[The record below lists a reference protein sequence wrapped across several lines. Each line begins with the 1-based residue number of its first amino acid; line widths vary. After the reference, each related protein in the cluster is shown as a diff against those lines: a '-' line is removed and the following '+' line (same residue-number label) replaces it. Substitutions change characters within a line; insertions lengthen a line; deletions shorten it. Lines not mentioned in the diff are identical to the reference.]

1 MMRKP
6 IKDWSQRVCNVILCL
21 CDSAEWSGIEGLLI
35 RHTQSQPLTI
45 FRDTERG
52 EVCATFGALAIG
64 NQVGFVLMNG
74 EPLGECGL
82 QFSHVFLPAGQFTI
96 LSGYST
102 GDCLYIPPD
111 AEIER
116 GGYEID
122 RFQSFFSLNGLF
134 VENINNRVAKKLETV
149 MKRLKM

>member
-1 MMRKP
+1 M
-6 IKDWSQRVCNVILCL
+6 
-21 CDSAEWSGIEGLLI
+21 I

-52 EVCATFGALAIG
+52 EVCATFRALAIG
-64 NQVGFVLMNG
+64 NQVRFVLMNG
-74 EPLGECGL
+74 EPLGEWTSIFTC
-82 QFSHVFLPAGQFTI
+82 VLPAGQFTI
-96 LSGYST
+96 CSGYST

-111 AEIER
+111 AEIRR

-122 RFQSFFSLNGLF
+122 RFQPFFSLNGLF